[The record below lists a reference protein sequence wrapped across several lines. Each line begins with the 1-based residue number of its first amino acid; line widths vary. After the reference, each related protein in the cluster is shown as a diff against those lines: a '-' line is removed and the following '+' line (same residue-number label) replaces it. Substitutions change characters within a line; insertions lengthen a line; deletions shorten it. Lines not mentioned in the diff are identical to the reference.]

1 MSKESLKVNCL
12 LGLINYFEIEEEI
25 DLAGKYLYVR

>member
-1 MSKESLKVNCL
+1 MSKKSVKVCYL
-12 LGLINYFEIEEEI
+12 LGLRNNFEVEEEI

>member
-1 MSKESLKVNCL
+1 VSKKSLKVCDL
-12 LGLINYFEIEEEI
+12 LGLINNFEVEEEI